1 MIGCEACQKLI
12 SWIRSP
18 PIDDWVVDL
27 FNLSVMQAC
36 LADYDPATCQNAI
49 EMERQRLKDGL
60 FAVFFTEARICGSLF
75 PVCEV
80 AYSPLEPKDYATR
93 VLSEKPAVI
102 VEDNYL
108 DQLYAK
114 IEEEGR
120 SGKKIPTYRVLQIS
134 DWHLDLDY

>member
-1 MIGCEACQKLI
+1 M

-18 PIDDWVVDL
+18 PIDDWVVDF

-36 LADYDPATCQNAI
+36 LADYDPNTCKNAI
-49 EMERQRLKDGL
+49 QMERQRLKDGL
-60 FAVFFTEARICGSLF
+60 FAVFLTEARICGSLF

-80 AYSPLEPKDYATR
+80 SYSPLEPKDYATR
-93 VLSEKPAVI
+93 VLSDKPAQVQ
-102 VEDNYL
+102 EDNYL

-114 IEEEGR
+114 IEEDGR